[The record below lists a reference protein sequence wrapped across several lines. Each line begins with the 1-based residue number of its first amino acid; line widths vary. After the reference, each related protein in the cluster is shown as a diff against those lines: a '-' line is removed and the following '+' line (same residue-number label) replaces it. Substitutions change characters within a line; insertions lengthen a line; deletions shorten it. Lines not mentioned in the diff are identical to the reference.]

1 MSSPWAHSDHD
12 PELCLR
18 IEAAALRVRRNVFRM
33 LDAARGG
40 HLGGPLSAVD
50 MLCALYLHHMRV
62 DPAHPR
68 WADRDRFVLSK
79 GHAAVALYATL
90 AEAGFF
96 PEQEL
101 FSYRQLGGRLIG
113 HPDMK
118 KTPGVDMSSG
128 SLGVGISTAVGMAMG
143 ARILA
148 VDWRVYCMIGDGESQ
163 SGEVWEAA
171 MAAAHYKLDNLTVL
185 LDYNRLQVDGA
196 VAEVM
201 NIEPIGA
208 KWEAFG
214 WATQEIDGH
223 SIPAILDALDVATR
237 VKGQPQIII
246 AHTVKGKG
254 YSGAENVVACH
265 GMNLSHEQCL
275 EALSELGEEVA

>member
-1 MSSPWAHSDHD
+1 MPSPTANAQHHPD
-12 PELCLR
+12 LCQQ
-18 IEAAALRVRRNVFRM
+18 IEKTARRVRRNVFRM
-33 LDAARGG
+33 LDTARGG

-50 MLCALYLHHMRV
+50 MLCALYFHHMRV
-62 DPAHPR
+62 DPARPE
-68 WADRDRFVLSK
+68 WKERDRFVLSK

-90 AEAGFF
+90 AEAGYF

-101 FSYRQLGGRLIG
+101 FSYRQLGGSLIG

-128 SLGVGISTAVGMAMG
+128 SLGIGISTAVGMAIG
-143 ARILA
+143 ARILGA
-148 VDWRVYCMIGDGESQ
+148 SWRVYCMIGDGENQ

-171 MAAAHYKLDNLTVL
+171 MAAAHYRLDNLTVL
-185 LDYNRLQVDGA
+185 LDYNQLQVDGA

-201 NIEPIGA
+201 NIQPLRA

-214 WATQEIDGH
+214 WHVQEIDGH
-223 SIPAILDALDVATR
+223 SVPEILCALDAAMG
-237 VKGQPQIII
+237 VKGRPQVII
-246 AHTVKGKG
+246 AHTIKGKG

-265 GMNLSHEQCL
+265 GMNLSHEQCV
-275 EALSELGEEVA
+275 EALAELGEEGA